1 MSEAL
6 RQAAQQLLAHV
17 EDKGEGRRSTCLPFD
32 VEALRVA
39 LSQPAPSPQPAVPVV
54 HVGNLPTMNQD
65 RYPALGEWWVQLWD
79 GTGDDAKVMARV
91 YGGDPQKAKEK
102 AESIARAILA
112 LRPQAVEPMTWPKGR
127 DVGRYGDMSPGQH
140 LRVGLDS
147 DNDAYVSVWDEDGG
161 ASVEFC
167 NPGGGGGG
175 SSRRTR
181 EALIAL
187 MVAIEAD
194 NAERP
199 DKDWWARRNGITAKA
214 EGGV

>member
-1 MSEAL
+1 MSEAIT
-6 RQAAQQLLAHV
+6 QAAAYELIDRFL
-17 EDKGEGRRSTCLPFD
+17 RSNLHD
-32 VEALRVA
+32 DDYAEYSNALEAIYH
-39 LSQPAPSPQPAVPVV
+39 PAPSPQPAVPVV
-54 HVGNLPTMNQD
+54 SDERLLHEWD
-65 RYPALGEWWVQLWD
+65 RVSRI
-79 GTGDDAKVMARV
+79 AKAGSRRL
-91 YGGDPQKAKEK
+91 AF
-102 AESIARAILA
+102 ARAILA
-112 LRPQAVEPMTWPKGR
+112 LRPAVDAMTWPKGR

-147 DNDAYVSVWDEDGG
+147 DNDVYVSVWDEDGG

-199 DKDWWARRNGITAKA
+199 EKDWWARRNGITTKA
-214 EGGV
+214 EGGA